1 MKSKYWIALLGCV
14 LVLCI
19 IASIFLLVSG
29 EESQWAEIW
38 SDGKLIKTVHLLKEE
53 QFSVESSYGT
63 NVVTVKDGK
72 IAVTEATCPDH
83 YCMQRGFCSSGVQI
97 VCLPN
102 RLVIKFAGE
111 QSIDGISG

>member
-1 MKSKYWIALLGCV
+1 MKSKYWIVLLSCV
-14 LVLCI
+14 LLLCVG
-19 IASIFLLVSG
+19 ASIFLFLPR

-38 SDGKLIKTVHLLKEE
+38 SDGKLVKTVHLL
-53 QFSVESSYGT
+53 QDNVLTVESEYGT
-63 NVVTVKDGK
+63 NIITIKGGK

-83 YCMQRGFCSSGVQI
+83 YCMQRGFCSSGAQI

-111 QSIDGISG
+111 QSIDGVSG

>member
-1 MKSKYWIALLGCV
+1 MKSKYWIALLSCV

-19 IASIFLLVSG
+19 AVSLFLLLPG

-38 SDGKLIKTVHLLKEE
+38 SDGKLIKTVHLLVDDT
-53 QFSVESSYGT
+53 FTVESAYGA
-63 NVVTVKDGK
+63 NIVTVKDGK
-72 IAVTEATCPDH
+72 IAVMEATCPDH
-83 YCMQRGFCSSGVQI
+83 YCMQRGFCSSGAQI

-111 QSIDGISG
+111 QTIDGASG